1 MELKPHPS
9 DVDSTTI
16 APQMGLKP
24 IVSQLKLH
32 TWSRDFMK
40 LRLCVLAQQEH
51 SKRQTDRPED
61 DLLINFEKM
70 LQENGVWEDGHE
82 LGLKW
87 VPS

>member
-1 MELKPHPS
+1 
-9 DVDSTTI
+9 
-16 APQMGLKP
+16 
-24 IVSQLKLH
+24 
-32 TWSRDFMK
+32 MK

-51 SKRQTDRPED
+51 SKRQTDRQED